1 MSHPPRFP
9 TRQYAYTRGGAT
21 TFAAEAPQPA
31 LEAGAVY
38 RFIMGRDALPV
49 KLADVEIEALQD
61 PFARFV
67 LGRGRRPQTMRDLL
81 AALDA
86 EGGPDAQRVFV
97 IADGGQIPWT
107 PPTASLDRLL
117 RFLVTRGA
125 SGDGPTLFVSTTTP
139 FDSDSIFLQVIGWD
153 AVAGAYQFYERRGG
167 AWVWAGSS
175 WDALADDSRGKGP
188 FDSHV
193 NGALNMK
200 ELKEPWVHW
209 HSMSSGIQDEVL
221 APDDPLRGDPLWL
234 ARDGAEQLETEI
246 VRPGIRRWNAARF
259 RTLSKNGEVSRLPQF
274 MRQVLDT
281 STVNLVASPVESRR
295 IAAGVKVPLPVTF
308 FFDADALLDVLG
320 LDPDLPELPA
330 VDGGAYLQCL
340 RHYDVAITD
349 GQHRFAGDTRFAFVV
364 PEPAFEDVL
373 VLEELRRLGVLP
385 DKLAASLLMVDFT
398 NPVFSARRAS
408 LLRHVPPAATLG
420 PNSDFGPRFL
430 AAVELAAAAA
440 PEGSPEHELLGLWR
454 LPDASW
460 RSAMESLL
468 AGFMATLLPR
478 LTSFASFAPLFELA
492 ESRRREFRKRPL
504 AEFRLT
510 LPVTNIPEDA
520 KLLELRLDGSVHPKP

>member
-1 MSHPPRFP
+1 MSSAPRFP
-9 TRQYAYTRGGAT
+9 TRQYAYTRGGAVVADDT
-21 TFAAEAPQPA
+21 PAAA

-38 RFIMGRDALPV
+38 RFVMGRDAAPA
-49 KLADVEIEALQD
+49 KLADEAIDALQD

-67 LGRGRRPQTMRDLL
+67 LGTERRPQTMRDLL
-81 AALDA
+81 ADLDA
-86 EGGPDAQRVFV
+86 EGGPGGQRVFV
-97 IADGGQIPWT
+97 VADGGQIAWT
-107 PPTASLDRLL
+107 PETASLDRLL

-125 SGDGPTLFVSTTTP
+125 SADGPTLFVSTTAP
-139 FDSDSIFLQVIGWD
+139 FDSAEIFLQVIGWD
-153 AVAGAYQFYERRGG
+153 AVNGAYQFYERRGG

-175 WDALADDSRGKGP
+175 WDALSDDARGRGP

-200 ELKEPWVHW
+200 ELKPPWVHW
-209 HSMSSGIQDEVL
+209 HSMASGIRDEAL
-221 APDDPLRGDPLWL
+221 APADPLRGDPLWL
-234 ARDGAEQLETEI
+234 AREGAERLETEI
-246 VRPGIRRWNAARF
+246 VRPGVRRWNAARF
-259 RTLSKNGEVSRLPQF
+259 RALSKSGELSRLPEF

-295 IAAGVKVPLPVTF
+295 LGPTVQVPLPLSF
-308 FFDADALLDVLG
+308 FFNSDALTDALG
-320 LDPDLPELPA
+320 LDPGIQSLPEVA
-330 VDGGAYLQCL
+330 GSVYLQCL
-340 RHYDVAITD
+340 TRYDVAITD

-408 LLRHVPPAATLG
+408 LLRHVPAAATLG
-420 PNSDFGPRFL
+420 PESDFASRFVGS
-430 AAVELAAAAA
+430 VELAAETA
-440 PEGSPEHELLGLWR
+440 PAGSPEHELLELWR
-454 LPDASW
+454 LPDAGW
-460 RSAMESLL
+460 RTAFEKKL
-468 AGFMATLLPR
+468 ADFMAALSPR
-478 LTSFASFAPLFELA
+478 LADAASFAPLFELA

-510 LPVTNIPEDA
+510 LPVTNIADGAP
-520 KLLELRLDGSVHPKP
+520 LLELRPDATVHAKP